1 MRFAVIALIVRM
13 KTTRTALAKACIH
26 VAATDVLALAQATA
40 LAAMSHII
48 KNVKWLRP
56 AAQNTNMKMEVLAML
71 ALKTRLE
78 L

>member
-26 VAATDVLALAQATA
+26 VAATDALALAQATA

-48 KNVKWLRP
+48 KNVKWLKP
-56 AAQNTNMKMEVLAML
+56 VLQEEKMGIVL
-71 ALKTRLE
+71 RL
-78 L
+78 